1 MESGT
6 NKKDEMDNLDRNE
19 VHNLEKWMDYNKHK
33 QSSMIFF
40 SRFFNFFIKVSNMF
54 NEVKMKQL
62 EKEKKL
68 KEMSDKSVKESY
80 YRFPEIRP
88 NIVNTILEEE
98 KHVCVDDKYNL
109 QSNKPKFLKSFE
121 TIKTEANKMI
131 VNELIYRKVSNK
143 LKSDNENKLKTQS
156 NSTVPT
162 QNNEPSVEHELTNNT
177 INNFKH
183 LQQLFLTY
191 KQSQIINYPDL
202 ITRIQQSNQT
212 IEKLFDYT
220 DEVRRITDNSKR
232 NLEYEADLLEEFDVL
247 KKRIQDKK
255 QSLKKI
261 RMQNAANNMKL
272 TMQNE
277 TVFIYYRKSIDFIL
291 KN

>member
-1 MESGT
+1 
-6 NKKDEMDNLDRNE
+6 
-19 VHNLEKWMDYNKHK
+19 
-33 QSSMIFF
+33 
-40 SRFFNFFIKVSNMF
+40 MF

>member
-1 MESGT
+1 LESGT

>member
-1 MESGT
+1 
-6 NKKDEMDNLDRNE
+6 MDNLDRNE